1 MDGSALPL
9 THSGPSAPAACGPLV
24 SVIIPAYNAAAW
36 IGRTL
41 AAVHQ
46 QTYAHL
52 EVVVVDDGS
61 SDATA
66 QIVQGWMPAF
76 TAADDRPISSWIDA
90 ARTVVAGGPQGLDHR
105 SLILL
110 CQTNS
115 GVAVAR
121 NTGIAAA
128 AGTLIAPLDADD
140 LWAPSYLEKLVQRF
154 QNSPPTVGVVYAWSV
169 DIDEQDG
176 PIGGFQAARIE
187 GWVYP
192 TLLCHNFLGNASAT
206 LVRRAVLDQ
215 VGGYAAGLRQQQAQ
229 GCEDWDLYLRL
240 ARVCEF
246 RAVPEF
252 LVQYRQQ
259 TQSMSRQF
267 DAMTHSQRLVL
278 AAQSPPPP
286 SWLLAM
292 AQSSFDLLIARRCY
306 AQGDW
311 AGARHWLQAAHRVD
325 PLSCWLR
332 PGSLVMRWQ
341 SARNQ
346 ARQQPPPIAAPHH
359 WPDRG
364 AVQRRLWASSG
375 LHWVLQRLFRSD
387 SP

>member
-9 THSGPSAPAACGPLV
+9 ASHNSGLLASGPLVSGPLAASPLISGPLV

-36 IGRTL
+36 IARTL
-41 AAVHQ
+41 VAIEQ
-46 QTYAHL
+46 QTYPNF
-52 EVVVVDDGS
+52 EVLVVDDGS
-61 SDATA
+61 SDLTT

-76 TAADDRPISSWIDA
+76 AALDRA
-90 ARTVVAGGPQGLDHR
+90 
-105 SLILL
+105 LILL
-110 CQTNS
+110 QQPNS
-115 GVAVAR
+115 GVAAAR

-128 AGTLIAPLDADD
+128 AGMLIAPLDADD
-140 LWAPSYLEKLVQRF
+140 LWAPRYLEKLVQRLLE
-154 QNSPPTVGVVYAWSV
+154 SPPSVGVVYAWSV
-169 DIDEQDG
+169 DIDEQDA

-206 LVRRAVLDQ
+206 LVRRTVLDR

-286 SWLLAM
+286 GWLLAM

-325 PLSCWLR
+325 PLSRWLR

-387 SP
+387 RP